1 MGGKSDVLGV
11 LRQVQ
16 GAENGRGGNMTD
28 ASGSQD
34 DGTAMQLPKNPFKA
48 HTSPQTG
55 VEILL
60 TMSNF

>member
-1 MGGKSDVLGV
+1 
-11 LRQVQ
+11 
-16 GAENGRGGNMTD
+16 MTD